1 MDGPPARSPVWGFRF
16 GPSGLITH
24 GFLLSIYLQEM
35 SSISLLGAFALLH
48 TGKRDLLGLFARIFL
63 PRPSFS
69 SVCRK
74 SAINFATLDFV
85 FSSPEEI
92 LFSIYQHSMKD
103 FLGSSLDLSTLDQG
117 FLSSIDFSTLFGG
130 IRPLFLEKLW
140 WGFLKM
146 FAPSRSFF
154 YFFCPSAPSVL
165 HTRPTSLRGEFPR
178 RWHTVNP
185 FYAFEISPRIVSRVR
200 KFCIF

>member
-1 MDGPPARSPVWGFRF
+1 MVSCFQSICKRCPASLFWGLLPFCIQESGICLDFLQGFFCPALPFPPFAGNPPSISQHLILYFPARKRSSFD
-16 GPSGLITH
+16 
-24 GFLLSIYLQEM
+24 LSTFDE
-35 SSISLLGAFALLH
+35 G
-48 TGKRDLLGLFARIFL
+48 
-63 PRPSFS
+63 
-69 SVCRK
+69 
-74 SAINFATLDFV
+74 
-85 FSSPEEI
+85 
-92 LFSIYQHSMKD
+92 

>member
-1 MDGPPARSPVWGFRF
+1 MRPADSWKDYELLDATGGNRLERWGETILIRPDPQVVWKTE
-16 GPSGLITH
+16 SGLITH

-92 LFSIYQHSMKD
+92 LFRFIN
-103 FLGSSLDLSTLDQG
+103 
-117 FLSSIDFSTLFGG
+117 
-130 IRPLFLEKLW
+130 IR
-140 WGFLKM
+140 
-146 FAPSRSFF
+146 
-154 YFFCPSAPSVL
+154 
-165 HTRPTSLRGEFPR
+165 
-178 RWHTVNP
+178 
-185 FYAFEISPRIVSRVR
+185 
-200 KFCIF
+200 